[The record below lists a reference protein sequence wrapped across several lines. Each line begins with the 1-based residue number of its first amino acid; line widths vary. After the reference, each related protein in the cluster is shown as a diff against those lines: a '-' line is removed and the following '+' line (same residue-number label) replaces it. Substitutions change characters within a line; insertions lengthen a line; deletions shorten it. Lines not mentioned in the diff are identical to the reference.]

1 MQPAAR
7 FIGIRHRVK
16 KTADGEARPTQLVIN
31 TGKKSLILDLED
43 EDAELDFALGR
54 LPIKWKPV
62 TIEETKDLPAHHIRR
77 KPKSKD
83 LTYSKNSDDFNY
95 SIPASYDG
103 LRAGDVVGMVLGGS
117 GDNFASALSRQA
129 EKIGAAVWRI
139 PPSVLKI
146 CRGDAKK
153 DDDAK
158 LLAQLIADQV
168 HLFNITLPRDR
179 DMIAMREAMKARR
192 DAMKARI
199 ACEQRLRQHVIGR
212 AFRSKDGLFP
222 EGGIE
227 AFFDQEKA
235 NDTILQALLA
245 EERRREKEVTD
256 AIKRLDVWQR
266 IFEPIEG
273 CGPMTGGSLI
283 AAIQDIRRFWV
294 APNQAVID
302 ELRTEIHQLKLDANF
317 QTDVDKVADRITDQT
332 RKFQIVQMV
341 RSWKRANG
349 EEAEALLL
357 DRAIECYQQ
366 IHRLKRAAHSKG
378 AAKLRRY
385 CGTFVMPDG
394 RFPRRRSGS
403 VANWSGECRQALYL
417 LGEQFNRRAES
428 EWGMKL
434 RANKT
439 ARRNIHPEATVIVN
453 AAGKPVTRYTNGH
466 IHKQAIWTTLGQLVT
481 YIFNQWTKLELE
493 RQAALA
499 AEPEQI
505 AV

>member
-1 MQPAAR
+1 MQPAVR
-7 FIGIRHRVK
+7 FIGIRHRIK

-31 TGKKSLILDLED
+31 TSNKSLVEDLED

-62 TIEETKDLPAHHIRR
+62 TIEETKDLPAHHIKR

-83 LTYSKNSDDFNY
+83 KIYSKDPADFNY
-95 SIPASYDG
+95 FIPDIYDG
-103 LRAGDVVGMVLGGS
+103 LRPEDVIAMVLGGS

-129 EKIGAAVWRI
+129 ENIEAAVWRI
-139 PPSVLKI
+139 PPSVLKV

-153 DDDAK
+153 DDDAQ
-158 LLAQLIADQV
+158 LLAQLIADQP

-179 DMIAMREAMKARR
+179 DMIALREAMKARR
-192 DAMKARI
+192 DAMQARI

-212 AFRSKDGLFP
+212 AFRAKDGLFP
-222 EGGIE
+222 EGNIE
-227 AFFDQEKA
+227 AFFDKEKA
-235 NDTILQALLA
+235 NDAILLALQA
-245 EERRREKEVTD
+245 EELRREKD
-256 AIKRLDVWQR
+256 IRQAISQLDVWKQ

-273 CGPMTGGSLI
+273 CGIMTGGALI

-294 APNQAVID
+294 QPDQSAID
-302 ELRTEIHQLKLDANF
+302 ALRTEAHQLKIEANF
-317 QTDVDKVADRITDQT
+317 EVDRDKVADRITT
-332 RKFQIVQMV
+332 ETTKFQVLQMV
-341 RSWKRANG
+341 RSWKRENG

-357 DRAIECYQQ
+357 DRAVTCYQQ
-366 IHRLKRAAHSKG
+366 IHRLKQKAHRKG

-394 RFPRRRSGS
+394 RFPRRRTGS

-417 LGEQFNRRAES
+417 LGEQFNRRANS
-428 EWGMKL
+428 EWGLKL

-499 AEPEQI
+499 TEPEQI